1 MLDKNKKFR
10 VIEEGVMSRGEMG
23 MIKGGEYCTTYQC
36 ETYDYWYCKTNDIR
50 YMNPCPDYVNPFC
63 PEIDSY
69 ASCALNESYHF
80 CPGKLD
86 YFDCMEGMYH
96 GR

>member
-1 MLDKNKKFR
+1 MLEKNKKFR
-10 VIEEGVMSRGEMG
+10 VIEEGVMNQSEMG
-23 MIKGGEYCTTYQC
+23 ITKGGDCQK
-36 ETYDYWYCKTNDIR
+36 YDSCKNNVLYTAI
-50 YMNPCPDYVNPFC
+50 PCPCFENKNPFC

-86 YFDCMEGMYH
+86 YLNCMKGMYH